1 MVAVPKALPN
11 MARPMARNVRT
22 LSAFYCKEDGIPAP
36 TGTVPTEAM
45 RCNARM
51 ASVCCITRWKGNP
64 RVQRATGHPALGAN
78 GISTLQTEHTGNAM
92 ARRSSGPSEVVILT
106 SPGRGTVNFWT
117 RTNTVKADREF
128 ASCASDIRRPHVID
142 EPVLRS

>member
-64 RVQRATGHPALGAN
+64 RDQRATGHPALGAN
-78 GISTLQTEHTGNAM
+78 GIRAETPQTRNECLICLSIAM
-92 ARRSSGPSEVVILT
+92 AASAYRPWVEILIEQRCT
-106 SPGRGTVNFWT
+106 KQHQTCN
-117 RTNTVKADREF
+117 
-128 ASCASDIRRPHVID
+128 
-142 EPVLRS
+142 